1 MMAESATPGGSR
13 HAILDLAP
21 LELDCMNALW
31 PSGEATVREIQEAL
45 RPARPRAY
53 TTIMTILDRLAQKGV
68 VQRRKAG
75 RAWVYRA
82 NLSADQARTQAVSQV
97 VEGFFGGS
105 AVALASHLAGSGAS
119 LPAGPGDGVAAA
131 NRGLGTAPSWAG
143 ARRPRP
149 QVRAESPAREAE
161 AAAPAGLDTTLL

>member
-1 MMAESATPGGSR
+1 MMAESATPGASR

-21 LELDCMNALW
+21 LELHCMNALW
-31 PSGEATVREIQEAL
+31 PSGEATVREIQQAL
-45 RPARPRAY
+45 RPTRPRAY

-82 NLSADQARTQAVSQV
+82 SVSAEQARTHAVSQV

-105 AVALASHLAGSGAS
+105 AVALASHLAGQGSHA
-119 LPAGPGDGVAAA
+119 AEHRDGVSAASP
-131 NRGLGTAPSWAG
+131 GMETAESWTG

-149 QVRAESPAREAE
+149 RVRTEGQAREPQVVP
-161 AAAPAGLDTTLL
+161 PAHLDTTLL